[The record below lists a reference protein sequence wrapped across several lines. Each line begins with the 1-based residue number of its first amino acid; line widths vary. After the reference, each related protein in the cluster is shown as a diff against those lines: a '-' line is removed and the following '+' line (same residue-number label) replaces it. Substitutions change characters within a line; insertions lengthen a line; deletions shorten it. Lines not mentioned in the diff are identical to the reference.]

1 MKLPKRQQGFTLI
14 ELMFASVL
22 GFLLILP
29 VFGLLFQSVDIAASL
44 ETKAKL
50 NTQARET
57 LDMLG
62 DGVSHGGGVD
72 VFGLRGSDVGF
83 FSADH
88 IGRNADIGPDSYL
101 NDQFVLEGGLLE
113 TAKISPINIT
123 CLGVGDPFPVC
134 TGAGEIT
141 VNGYLYD
148 DPGLYSITR
157 SIGERTRE
165 LEIEIIDYVGVARD
179 NTSLQNNREIYR
191 TIYMFNRD

>member
-1 MKLPKRQQGFTLI
+1 MKLSKRQQGFTLV
-14 ELMFASVL
+14 ELMFASFL

-50 NTQARET
+50 NAQARET

-72 VFGLRGSDVGF
+72 VFGIRGSDATGV
-83 FSADH
+83 FSGTN
-88 IGRNADIGPDSYL
+88 IGRDADIGPDSYL
-101 NDQFVLEGGLLE
+101 NDQFELKGGLLE

-134 TGAGEIT
+134 TGAGEMT

-148 DPGLYSITR
+148 DPKLLATR
-157 SIGERTRE
+157 SINTRTRE